1 MSEKAIE
8 TTEEQLRKLVV
19 RMNAQSVLQE
29 ALLRQL
35 LAAANLTTAQIDA
48 VFADARHH
56 CDVYADMTK
65 SIPAA
70 QASWEEASGLLSGI
84 RKNIKTRAA
93 PDVSE
98 E

>member
-1 MSEKAIE
+1 MNEEVIE
-8 TTEEQLRKLVV
+8 TTEEQLRKLMV

-35 LAAANLTTAQIDA
+35 LGASSLTTAQIDA

-65 SIPAA
+65 SVPAE
-70 QASWEEASGLLSGI
+70 QASWEAASRLLSGI
-84 RKNIKTRAA
+84 RKNIKTRVA